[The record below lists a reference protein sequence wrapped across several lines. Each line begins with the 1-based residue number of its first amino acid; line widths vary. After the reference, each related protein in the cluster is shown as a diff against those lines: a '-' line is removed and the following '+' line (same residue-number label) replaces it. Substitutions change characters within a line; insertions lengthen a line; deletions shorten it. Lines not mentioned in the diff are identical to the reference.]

1 MVSILNEINENR
13 REHILTVEDPVEFVF
28 KDKKSIFS
36 QREIGRDSKTFESA
50 LRAAM
55 REDPDIIVV

>member
-1 MVSILNEINENR
+1 MISVLDTINAER
-13 REHILTVEDPVEFVF
+13 REHILTIEDPVEFIF
-28 KDKKSIFS
+28 EDKQSIFS
-36 QREIGRDSKTFESA
+36 QREIGRDSKSFEAS